1 MQYTLGNTP
10 GSYYGYTYSG
20 PNVDPSRS
28 LAEVQ
33 AQVAYQAEFDGSS
46 QANVPAASGL
56 LDQLL
61 MAHEK
66 LFAQVVSINKELS
79 IFRGQV
85 LGSYDPPE
93 GTEKQAT
100 DKPRSS
106 IERLTNTI
114 HLLARALATASRQ
127 AADIRRL
134 G

>member
-20 PNVDPSRS
+20 LNVDPSRS
-28 LAEVQ
+28 FAEVQ
-33 AQVAYQAEFDGSS
+33 AQAPYQAEFDGSS

-114 HLLARALATASRQ
+114 NLLARALATASRQ

>member
-20 PNVDPSRS
+20 LNVDPSRS
-28 LAEVQ
+28 FVQ
-33 AQVAYQAEFDGSS
+33 AQAAYQAEFDGSS